1 MTNPAKTPPQPPN
14 LIAGVNDDI
23 HRQRAF
29 QLYNKSKSQRELSE
43 ASLYRKPPTWEKS
56 TDLSLGKLIEQGVEA
71 LENSGPSSILPDP
84 KAIAQLAGKVK
95 SQTPKVEP
103 QEKKKSTP
111 SSPVSWKTCAV
122 LIYVQLPKAVRRRE

>member
-14 LIAGVNDDI
+14 LIAGDNDDI

-29 QLYNKSKSQRELSE
+29 QLYNNFKSQRELSE
-43 ASLYRKPPTWEKS
+43 ASLYRIPPTWEKS
-56 TDLSLGKLIEQGVEA
+56 TDLSLGKLIEQGLEA
-71 LENSGPSSILPDP
+71 LENSGTSSTLPDP

-111 SSPVSWKTCAV
+111 SSPVLWKARTV
-122 LIYVQLPKAVRRRE
+122 LIYVQLLRAAPRRE